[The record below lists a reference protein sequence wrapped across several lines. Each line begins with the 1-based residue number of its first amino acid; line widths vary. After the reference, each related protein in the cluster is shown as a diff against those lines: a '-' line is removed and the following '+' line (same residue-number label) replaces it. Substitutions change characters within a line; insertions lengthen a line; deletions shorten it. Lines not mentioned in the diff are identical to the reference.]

1 MLRFTWKLLSALA
14 IAAPCAAATFTVT
27 SSADTAGSTCAASC
41 TLRQAITA
49 ANANA
54 DSDSISFNVA
64 NGGGEVLIQP
74 ATPLPLITQPLV
86 IDGYTQPGASANT
99 AVSGSNAQLRIRLH
113 GAAIATTLVA
123 GFSACASAVS
133 IRGFS
138 ITGFTTT
145 SSAAIRSGGGG
156 CAIAAQVSVRGNFVG
171 LRTDGVTADANFSG
185 VEANGAIVHVGSAD
199 LADRNVIGSTTQEAI
214 VLFNAGVSGSS
225 VSNNLI
231 GSTRLGDSARPVGK
245 GIALGLF
252 VNNVT
257 IGSLAAP
264 NVIAN
269 VGNGVGVLVGAGSNN
284 VATANRFHGVS
295 LPVDL
300 ILGPVGTVTA
310 NDLDDI
316 DTGPNGLQNFPVI
329 QSVQR
334 IAGGVR
340 VQGTLDVPIASNNAL
355 YTLSFYANTACAASG
370 NGPGE
375 RFLGS
380 FPANFTQGS
389 GESFSI
395 DVLTQDLLPTG
406 TVLTAAV
413 TGPEGSSEFSACA
426 AVPAGTAGFVVTTP
440 GVATGSSCGGA
451 CTLSQAINAANARAG
466 TDTVAFHLPG
476 SGAHL
481 VGVNSLPVLKSDLIL
496 DGYTQPG
503 AAVNTDPLRSNAQIK
518 IELFTDVNFGGLF
531 TCGSNITVR
540 GLALTGRQALTT
552 KFDPLTFSCAVF
564 GTNVRLLGSFV
575 GIRPDGS
582 LPPTTGGFV
591 SINDTVAII
600 GTAAPAD
607 RNVLGLAPAA
617 VSLSGAVAGTL
628 IQGNL
633 IGTDPTGLQNRGST
647 IGIQLGNGATG
658 AHIGGSGA
666 QANLIAFNGVG
677 IAAFSSAGTGNR
689 LFGNH
694 FSANTAL
701 GIDLSTQPTNGDGIT
716 ANDLND
722 ADTGAN
728 LLQNFPVLS
737 AASQIGNSL
746 RIDGQLDVPVATS
759 NAIYTLAFYESAS
772 CDASG
777 NGEGEIFLGTQT
789 VSLSGGAESFS
800 VTLPIAP
807 NPQALQIT
815 ATATDPSGNT
825 SEFSACRLA
834 TALPEIIFQ
843 SRFE

>member
-1 MLRFTWKLLSALA
+1 MLKFTLKLLAALT
-14 IAAPCAAATFTVT
+14 IAGPCAAATFTVT
-27 SSADTAGSTCAASC
+27 SNADTAGASCAASC

-49 ANANA
+49 ANATGA
-54 DSDSISFNVA
+54 SDTINFNVA
-64 NGGGEVLIQP
+64 GGGEVLIQP
-74 ATPLPLITQPLV
+74 ATPLPLIIQPLI
-86 IDGYTQPGASANT
+86 IDGYTQGNASVNT
-99 AVSGSNAQLRIRLH
+99 AVSGSNAQLRVRLH
-113 GAAIATTLVA
+113 GAAIATTAIA
-123 GFSACASAVS
+123 GFNACASTVS

-145 SSAAIRSGGGG
+145 GSAAIRSGGGG
-156 CAIAAQVSVRGNFVG
+156 CATATQVSVLGNFIG
-171 LRTDGVTADANFSG
+171 LRADGITADANFSG
-185 VEANGAIVHVGSAD
+185 VEANGAIVHVGSAN
-199 LADRNVIGSTTQEAI
+199 LADRNVIGSTTQAAI
-214 VLFNAGVSGSS
+214 LIVNTGASGSS
-225 VSNNLI
+225 ASNNLI
-231 GSTRLGDSARPVGK
+231 GSSRLGDAARPVGR
-245 GIALGLF
+245 GIVLGLT
-252 VNNVT
+252 VGNVS
-257 IGSLAAP
+257 IGTLAAP

-269 VGNGVGVLVGAGSNN
+269 VADGVGVFVVNGSNN
-284 VATANRFHGVS
+284 LATANRFHGLS
-295 LPVDL
+295 MPVDL
-300 ILGPVGTVTA
+300 SVAAVGTVTA

-334 IAGGVR
+334 ITGGVR
-340 VQGTLDVPIASNNAL
+340 VQGTLDVPAASNNAP

-375 RFLGS
+375 RFLGN

-406 TVLTAAV
+406 TVLTAAA

-426 AVPAGTAGFVVTTP
+426 ALPAGTAGFVVTTT
-440 GVATGSSCGGA
+440 GAATGSSCGGA
-451 CTLSQAINAANARAG
+451 CTLIQAINAANARAG

-481 VGVNSLPVLKSDLIL
+481 IGVNSLPALKSDLIL

-503 AAVNTDPLRSNAQIK
+503 AAVNTDSLRSNAQIK
-518 IELFTDVNFGGLF
+518 IELYTDVPAGGLF

-540 GLALTGRQALTT
+540 GLALTGLQVFVT
-552 KFDPLTFSCAVF
+552 KFDPVTFSCSVF
-564 GTNVRLLGSFV
+564 GTNVRFLGNFV
-575 GIRPDGS
+575 GIKPDGS
-582 LPPTTGGFV
+582 IEPVPSPGVL
-591 SINDTVAII
+591 INDTVAII

-607 RNVLGLAPAA
+607 RNVLGPASA
-617 VSLSGAVAGTL
+617 GVALSGAVAGTL

-633 IGTDPTGLQNRGST
+633 IGTDPTGLLNRGNT
-647 IGIQLGNGATG
+647 FGIQLGSGVAG
-658 AHIGGSGA
+658 VHAGGSGP
-666 QANLIAFNGVG
+666 QANLIAFNSVG
-677 IAAFSSAGTGNR
+677 IVAFSSAGSGNR

-694 FSANTAL
+694 FQANTAL
-701 GIDLSTQPTNGDGIT
+701 GIDLSTQPSQGDGIT

-737 AASQIGNSL
+737 AASQIGNTL
-746 RIDGQLDVPVATS
+746 RIQGQLDVPVATS
-759 NAIYTLAFYESAS
+759 NASYTLAFYESAS

-777 NGEGEIFLGTQT
+777 NGEGEIFLGTQPVT
-789 VSLSGGAESFS
+789 LSGAAESFS

-815 ATATDPSGNT
+815 ATATDPNGNT